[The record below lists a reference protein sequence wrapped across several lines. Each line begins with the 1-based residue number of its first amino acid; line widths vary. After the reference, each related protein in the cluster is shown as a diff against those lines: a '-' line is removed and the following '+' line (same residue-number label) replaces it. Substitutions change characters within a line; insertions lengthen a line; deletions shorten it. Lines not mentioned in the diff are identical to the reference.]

1 MKFGSPLVRRALGSV
16 LNVLKQ
22 DQFIKSTV
30 RKVLF
35 GISNPLLK
43 LGNDVLPEEKK
54 YPFPLF
60 GLFVGVSYEF
70 IVRSKIKLHSHHRTE
85 LHSPVVLST
94 MLQEMIF
101 SSSKS
106 AEN

>member
-22 DQFIKSTV
+22 DQFISSTV

-70 IVRSKIKLHSHHRTE
+70 IY
-85 LHSPVVLST
+85 
-94 MLQEMIF
+94 
-101 SSSKS
+101 
-106 AEN
+106 